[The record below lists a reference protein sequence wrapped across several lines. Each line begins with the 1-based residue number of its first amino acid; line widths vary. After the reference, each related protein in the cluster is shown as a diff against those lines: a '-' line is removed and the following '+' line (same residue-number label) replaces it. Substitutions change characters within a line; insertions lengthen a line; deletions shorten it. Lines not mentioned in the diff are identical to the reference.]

1 MNKLFFIFIFL
12 LVTGCVVKP
21 PSYVSGFCSSDTDC
35 VPDRCCHATGC
46 ISKDQA
52 PKCDNIA
59 CTLECAPG
67 TLDCGGY
74 CACEK
79 NKCVAKIASEFQ

>member
-1 MNKLFFIFIFL
+1 MKIIFFIFIFIF
-12 LVTGCVVKP
+12 VTGCVVKP
-21 PSYVSGFCSSDTDC
+21 PSFVSGFCSSDSDC
-35 VPDRCCHATGC
+35 IPDSCCHATGC

-52 PKCDNIA
+52 PNCNNIA

-74 CACEK
+74 CSCEK
-79 NKCVAKIASEFQ
+79 NKCTAILEFN